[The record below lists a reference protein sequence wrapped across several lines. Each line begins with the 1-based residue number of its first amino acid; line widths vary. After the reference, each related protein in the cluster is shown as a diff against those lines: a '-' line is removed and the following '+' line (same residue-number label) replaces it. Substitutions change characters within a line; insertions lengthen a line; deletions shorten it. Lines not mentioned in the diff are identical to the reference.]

1 MQKGT
6 RGQSFLYGALLLT
19 GGMAAVKVLGA
30 LFKIPLQGIVGAYG
44 MGLFHTA
51 YHYLGPVFTLATA
64 GFPVAVSRLVSEQAA
79 LGRWE
84 QVRRAR
90 KTAMPLF
97 LALGAGGVGL
107 LGLAAPWYC
116 RKVLGDPL
124 AGAPVAALA
133 PAVLLGT
140 VGAVYRGYWEG
151 LRNMAPTAL
160 SQILEAV
167 VRLGAG
173 LLGAWAAMAW
183 GRWEWAAR
191 GTVLGGDPGPE
202 GLPLARA
209 ALGAAGAMAGVTAGC
224 GASALYLWAKSRRGD
239 GLPLG
244 AGRDTPSEPV
254 GRKLLSILLPVGA
267 GSLAGNAAGL
277 LEASLLPRRLAAA
290 WEASPQAILSLC
302 GGSLPQEALSQPQAL
317 PTFLYGCCAMALT
330 LSLLV
335 PAVAQAFGASALPA
349 VTQAWARGRG
359 EELRHRMGAV
369 LHGAALFS
377 FPLGL
382 GLAALGE
389 PLAQALYGE
398 GPGGRLAGAA
408 LSVLGA
414 ASLPTA
420 LCGPLSSMLQ
430 GVGRADLP
438 PKFLALAMGVKL
450 GAEWLLCAL
459 PQVHLLGL
467 GLASFLAYGL
477 LAAALLGALCRETG
491 ARLALWPLLGKPLL
505 CALLCAGAAWGCF
518 RGICGLVPWQ
528 GLGKALSLGASVGA
542 GGCVYV
548 LSLLFLRSV
557 SKNELFMLP
566 KGQKIAKM
574 LEKRGWI

>member
-1 MQKGT
+1 MKKGT

-19 GGMAAVKVLGA
+19 RGMAAVKVLGA
-30 LFKIPLQGIVGAYG
+30 LFKIPLQGIIGAYG

-84 QVRRAR
+84 QVRRVR

-202 GLPLARA
+202 GLPLALA

-244 AGRDTPSEPV
+244 AGRDTPSGPV

-408 LSVLGA
+408 LTVLGA

-438 PKFLALAMGVKL
+438 P
-450 GAEWLLCAL
+450 GACWTE
-459 PQVHLLGL
+459 
-467 GLASFLAYGL
+467 
-477 LAAALLGALCRETG
+477 
-491 ARLALWPLLGKPLL
+491 ARTTPWAGRPACSRGWAGRTCPPSSWLWPWGSSWGRSGFCAPCPRCTCWGWVWPPFSPTGCWRRPCWGLSAGRPGPGWLCGPCWGSPSYAPCSAPGPPGGVFGGSAGWSPGRAWEKP
-505 CALLCAGAAWGCF
+505 CPWG
-518 RGICGLVPWQ
+518 LPW
-528 GLGKALSLGASVGA
+528 GREGV
-542 GGCVYV
+542 
-548 LSLLFLRSV
+548 
-557 SKNELFMLP
+557 FMC
-566 KGQKIAKM
+566 
-574 LEKRGWI
+574 